1 MTADLR
7 DTAMGEEAL
16 AYIRECL
23 RSENTLAL
31 SVLEKLDLTPGTV
44 IAMLPEHVDPQVA
57 RDFRA
62 GGIARS
68 VPASRLHVS
77 GADGVPYALSPVPNT
92 DEWLASKILS
102 FLAQHVGSA
111 CVFGD
116 PYYEANSKLDTFAFK
131 YQEEAYRAV
140 LAPEMAQIMRTV
152 SAVKCLPYFVGF
164 MIAGG
169 IPDEVLRSGESS
181 NDHLRDMARR
191 TEMLSVLAYDGESY
205 LIWGVQDFHSR
216 P

>member
-1 MTADLR
+1 
-7 DTAMGEEAL
+7 MGEEAL

-23 RSENTLAL
+23 QSENALAL
-31 SVLEKLDLTPGTV
+31 GVLEKLDLTPGMV
-44 IAMLPEHVDPQVA
+44 IAMLPEHVDPQAA

-62 GGIARS
+62 GGLVRS
-68 VPASRLHVS
+68 VSSRLHVS
-77 GADGVPYALSPVPNT
+77 GADGVPYALSPVPNA
-92 DEWLASKILS
+92 DEWLASKVLS
-102 FLAQHVGSA
+102 FLAQHAGSA

-131 YQEEAYRAV
+131 YQGEAYRAV
-140 LAPEMAQIMRTV
+140 LAPEMEQIVRTL

-169 IPDEVLRSGESS
+169 LPDKVLRSGEAS

-205 LIWGVQDFHSR
+205 LVWGVGSTLR